1 MNRYIIAA
9 VVAATVASA
18 TTAPCQSKATP
29 SKAAASKP
37 AASKPAG
44 DKAAA
49 TKAAATKRAAPA
61 STRSAR
67 VEEESSS
74 GIGRGLMLGIS
85 AIAAP
90 GITVKGEDIDGEI
103 STKFGGGLGLQ
114 IGYGFA
120 QGFMAF
126 ASLDLAKQQ
135 SGMDDVTGS
144 FGLATFSVGGR
155 YTIPLQS
162 ARVSPYVLAAVG
174 ARALGAEIEAE
185 DGKSD
190 VSLSGATF
198 DVGGGLQLPLRP
210 NLSLDTEVRVGL
222 GKFGKFKQD
231 DESTDIDVDN
241 TMSPRVRLGLSWYP
255 RAR

>member
-9 VVAATVASA
+9 VIAATVTSAS
-18 TTAPCQSKATP
+18 TAPCQSKAAATKAAA
-29 SKAAASKP
+29 SKPTATKAASKP
-37 AASKPAG
+37 AASK
-44 DKAAA
+44 AAA
-49 TKAAATKRAAPA
+49 SKRAAPA
-61 STRSAR
+61 PAR
-67 VEEESSS
+67 AEEESNTA
-74 GIGRGLMLGIS
+74 IGRGLMLGIS
-85 AIAAP
+85 AVAAP
-90 GITVKGEDIDGEI
+90 GVTVKGEDIDGEI
-103 STKFGGGLGLQ
+103 STKLGGGLGLQ
-114 IGYGFA
+114 IGYGFS
-120 QGFMAF
+120 QGIMAF
-126 ASLDLAKQQ
+126 ASLDLAKQP

-144 FGLATFSVGGR
+144 FGLATFSVGAR
-155 YTIPLQS
+155 YTIPMQS

-185 DGKSD
+185 GERTD

-210 NLSLDTEVRVGL
+210 NLALDTEVRVGL

-241 TMSPRVRLGLSWYP
+241 TMSPRLRVGLSWYP

>member
-9 VVAATVASA
+9 LVAATAAGA
-18 TTAPCQSKATP
+18 TTAPCQSK
-29 SKAAASKP
+29 S
-37 AASKPAG
+37 
-44 DKAAA
+44 
-49 TKAAATKRAAPA
+49 AAPA
-61 STRSAR
+61 SKRATPAPARSAPA
-67 VEEESSS
+67 EDESSK
-74 GIGRGLMLGIS
+74 GIGHGLMLGIS

-90 GITVKGEDIDGEI
+90 GVTVKGEDIDGEI

-114 IGYGFA
+114 LGYGFSS
-120 QGFMAF
+120 GLMAF
-126 ASLDLAKQQ
+126 ASLDLAKQD
-135 SGMDDVTGS
+135 SGMDGVTGS
-144 FGLATFSVGGR
+144 FGLATFAIGAR

-174 ARALGAEIEAE
+174 ARSLGAEVEAE
-185 DGKSD
+185 DGKTD

-210 NLSLDTEVRVGL
+210 SLALDTEVRVGL

-241 TMSPRVRLGLSWYP
+241 TLSPRVRVGLSWYP
-255 RAR
+255 RGR

>member
-18 TTAPCQSKATP
+18 NTAPCQSKAAADKP
-29 SKAAASKP
+29 VASKSAASKP
-37 AASKPAG
+37 AAGKS
-44 DKAAA
+44 AAA
-49 TKAAATKRAAPA
+49 AKRAASA
-61 STRSAR
+61 STRAAR
-67 VEEESSS
+67 VEEESRQ

-114 IGYGFA
+114 IGYGFS
-120 QGFMAF
+120 QGLMAF

-144 FGLATFSVGGR
+144 FGLATFSIGGR

-174 ARALGAEIEAE
+174 GRALGAEVETE

-210 NLSLDTEVRVGL
+210 NLALDTEVRVGL

-241 TMSPRVRLGLSWYP
+241 TMSPRVRVGLSWYP